1 MNKNTKQK
9 TTLGIILILVIILC
23 AFYVQF
29 NNANPTN
36 NNISNKYS
44 NVIINSEKLNIFYF
58 KVGQAD
64 CTLITINNKNLLID
78 AGNKSDGDY
87 IVEFLKEKKLD
98 NIDYFIVTHG
108 DLDHSGGAAIVL
120 DNCKVNQLFMPEGIK
135 EAEDN
140 YQELQNIANRN
151 GIEIDKVEVN
161 DKFDLDKANF
171 EILSV
176 KNNTNSS
183 ANESSIVVK
192 LNYLNTSYL
201 FMGDATQ
208 DIEKEIKSDSVDV
221 LKVGHHGSNS
231 STSSEFLNMIKPKYA
246 IISAGNNAKYNHPAE
261 QVLQRLRDA
270 NIQENKI
277 YITNNQGTIWLTSDG
292 TNIEIQT
299 RQDINL
305 DGTGQIGK
313 VDILNICSF
322 FNRINYSLLVC

>member
-9 TTLGIILILVIILC
+9 ITLGIILILVIVLC
-23 AFYVQF
+23 ALYVQF

-36 NNISNKYS
+36 NLTNKYS
-44 NVIINSEKLNIFYF
+44 NVIINNEKLNIFYF

-98 NIDYFIVTHG
+98 TIDYFIITHG
-108 DLDHSGGAAIVL
+108 DLDHSGGAGNVL
-120 DNCKVNQLFMPEGIK
+120 NNCNVKNMFMPEGIE
-135 EAEDN
+135 EAEEN
-140 YQELQNIANRN
+140 YQSLKSVADSNNVQLS
-151 GIEIDKVEVN
+151 KVEIT

-231 STSSEFLNMIKPKYA
+231 STSSEFLNIIKPKYA
-246 IISAGNNAKYNHPAE
+246 IISAGNNAKYNHLAE

-270 NIQENKI
+270 NIQEKNI

-322 FNRINYSLLVC
+322 FNRINYSLLAC

>member
-9 TTLGIILILVIILC
+9 ITLGIILILVIVLC
-23 AFYVQF
+23 ALYVQF

-36 NNISNKYS
+36 NLTNKYS
-44 NVIINSEKLNIFYF
+44 NVIINNEKLNIFYF

-87 IVEFLKEKKLD
+87 IVEFLKEKRLD
-98 NIDYFIVTHG
+98 TIDYFIITHG
-108 DLDHSGGAAIVL
+108 DLDHSGGAKDVL
-120 DNCKVNQLFMPEGIK
+120 NNCNVNQLFMPEGIE
-135 EAEDN
+135 EAQEN
-140 YQELQNIANRN
+140 YQSIKSVADSNNVRLS
-151 GIEIDKVEVN
+151 KVEIN

-176 KNNTNSS
+176 KNNINSS

-208 DIEKEIKSDSVDV
+208 GIEKEIKSDSVDV

-231 STSSEFLNMIKPKYA
+231 STSSEFLDMIKPKYA

-270 NIQENKI
+270 NIQEKNI

-322 FNRINYSLLVC
+322 FNRINYSLLAC

>member
-1 MNKNTKQK
+1 MNKNAKQK
-9 TTLGIILILVIILC
+9 ITLGIILILVIVLC
-23 AFYVQF
+23 ALYVQF

-36 NNISNKYS
+36 NLTNKYS
-44 NVIINSEKLNIFYF
+44 NVIINNEKLNIFYF

-98 NIDYFIVTHG
+98 TIDYFIITHG
-108 DLDHSGGAAIVL
+108 DLDHSGGAGNVL
-120 DNCKVNQLFMPEGIK
+120 NNCNVKNMFMPEGIE
-135 EAEDN
+135 EAEEN
-140 YQELQNIANRN
+140 YQSLKSVADSNNVQLS
-151 GIEIDKVEVN
+151 KVEIS

-208 DIEKEIKSDSVDV
+208 GIEKEIKSDSVDV

-231 STSSEFLNMIKPKYA
+231 STSSEFLDMIKPKYA
-246 IISAGNNAKYNHPAE
+246 IISAGINAKYNHPAE
-261 QVLQRLRDA
+261 QILQRLRDA
-270 NIQENKI
+270 NIQEKNI

-322 FNRINYSLLVC
+322 FNRINYSLLAC

>member
-9 TTLGIILILVIILC
+9 ITLGIILILVIVLC
-23 AFYVQF
+23 ALYVQF

-36 NNISNKYS
+36 NLTNKYS
-44 NVIINSEKLNIFYF
+44 NVIINNEKLNIFYF

-98 NIDYFIVTHG
+98 TIDYFIITHG
-108 DLDHSGGAAIVL
+108 DLDHSGGAGNVL
-120 DNCKVNQLFMPEGIK
+120 NNCNVKNMFMPEGIE
-135 EAEDN
+135 EAEEN
-140 YQELQNIANRN
+140 YQSLKSVADSNNVQLS
-151 GIEIDKVEVN
+151 KVEIT

-231 STSSEFLNMIKPKYA
+231 STSSEFLNIIKPKYA

-270 NIQENKI
+270 NIQEKNI

-322 FNRINYSLLVC
+322 FNRINYSLLAC

>member
-9 TTLGIILILVIILC
+9 ITLGIILILVIVLC
-23 AFYVQF
+23 ALYVQF

-36 NNISNKYS
+36 NLTNKYS
-44 NVIINSEKLNIFYF
+44 NVIINNEKLNIFYF

-98 NIDYFIVTHG
+98 TIDYFIITHG
-108 DLDHSGGAAIVL
+108 DLDHSGGAKDVL
-120 DNCKVNQLFMPEGIK
+120 NNCNVNQLFMPEGIE
-135 EAEDN
+135 EAQEN
-140 YQELQNIANRN
+140 YQSIKSVADSNNVRLS
-151 GIEIDKVEVN
+151 KVEIN

-176 KNNTNSS
+176 KNNINSS

-208 DIEKEIKSDSVDV
+208 GIEKEIKSDSVDV

-231 STSSEFLNMIKPKYA
+231 STSSEFLDMIKPKYA

-270 NIQENKI
+270 NIQEKNI

-322 FNRINYSLLVC
+322 FNRINYSLLAC

>member
-9 TTLGIILILVIILC
+9 ITVGIILILVIVLC
-23 AFYVQF
+23 ALYVQF

-36 NNISNKYS
+36 NLTNKYS
-44 NVIINSEKLNIFYF
+44 NVIINNEKLNIFYF

-98 NIDYFIVTHG
+98 TIDYFIITHG
-108 DLDHSGGAAIVL
+108 DLDHSGGAGNVL
-120 DNCKVNQLFMPEGIK
+120 NNCNVKNMFMPEGIE
-135 EAEDN
+135 EAEEN
-140 YQELQNIANRN
+140 YQSLKSVADSNNVQLS
-151 GIEIDKVEVN
+151 KVEIT

-208 DIEKEIKSDSVDV
+208 GIEKEIKSDSVDV

-231 STSSEFLNMIKPKYA
+231 STSSEFLDMIKPKYA

-270 NIQENKI
+270 NIQEKNI

-322 FNRINYSLLVC
+322 FNRINYSLLAC

>member
-9 TTLGIILILVIILC
+9 ITLGIILILVIVLC
-23 AFYVQF
+23 ALYVQF

-36 NNISNKYS
+36 NLTNKYS
-44 NVIINSEKLNIFYF
+44 NVIINNEKLNIFYF

-98 NIDYFIVTHG
+98 TIDYFIITHG
-108 DLDHSGGAAIVL
+108 DLDHSGGAGNVL
-120 DNCKVNQLFMPEGIK
+120 NNCNVKNMFMPEGIE
-135 EAEDN
+135 EAEEN
-140 YQELQNIANRN
+140 YQSLKSVADSNNVQLS
-151 GIEIDKVEVN
+151 KVEIT

-208 DIEKEIKSDSVDV
+208 GIEKEIKSDSVDV

-231 STSSEFLNMIKPKYA
+231 STSSEFLDMIKPKYA

-270 NIQENKI
+270 NIQEKNI

-322 FNRINYSLLVC
+322 FNRINYSLLAC

>member
-9 TTLGIILILVIILC
+9 ITLGIILILVIVLC
-23 AFYVQF
+23 ALYVQF

-36 NNISNKYS
+36 NLTNKYT

-58 KVGQAD
+58 NVGQAD
-64 CTLITINNKNLLID
+64 CTLITINDKSMLID
-78 AGNKSDGDY
+78 AGNKSDGEY
-87 IVEFLKEKKLD
+87 ILEFLKEK
-98 NIDYFIVTHG
+98 NISTIDYFIITHG
-108 DLDHSGGAAIVL
+108 DLDHSGGAGNVL
-120 DNCKVNQLFMPEGIK
+120 NNCNVKNMFMPEGIEEAK
-135 EAEDN
+135 EN
-140 YQELQNIANRN
+140 HKELKDIANRN
-151 GIEIDKVEVN
+151 NVQISTVQIN
-161 DKFDLDKANF
+161 DRFILDKANF

-176 KNNTNSS
+176 KNNTNNT
-183 ANESSIVVK
+183 ANESSIVIK
-192 LNYLNTSYL
+192 LNYLDTNYL

-208 DIEKEIKSDSVDV
+208 DIEKEIKCDKVDV

-231 STSSEFLNMIKPKYA
+231 STSSEFLDMIKPTYA

-270 NIQENKI
+270 NIQENNI
-277 YITNNQGTIWLTSDG
+277 YITKNQGTIWITSDG
-292 TNIEIQT
+292 INIEIQT

-322 FNRINYSLLVC
+322 FNRINYSLLAC

>member
-9 TTLGIILILVIILC
+9 ITLGIILILVIVLC
-23 AFYVQF
+23 ALYVQF

-36 NNISNKYS
+36 NLTNKYS
-44 NVIINSEKLNIFYF
+44 NVIINNEKLNIFYF

-98 NIDYFIVTHG
+98 TIDYLIITHG
-108 DLDHSGGAAIVL
+108 DLDHSGGAGNVL
-120 DNCKVNQLFMPEGIK
+120 NNCNVKNMFMPEGIE
-135 EAEDN
+135 EAEEN
-140 YQELQNIANRN
+140 YQSLKSVADSNNVQLS
-151 GIEIDKVEVN
+151 KVEIT

-231 STSSEFLNMIKPKYA
+231 STSSEFLNIIKPKYA

-270 NIQENKI
+270 NIQENNI

-292 TNIEIQT
+292 ANIEIQT

-322 FNRINYSLLVC
+322 FNCINYSLLVC